1 MIDHMLVNLKK
12 YYEGK
17 FPCYIGMN
25 IKAPKSSLP
34 AYYMA
39 DSPVDG
45 ADMLPSTAKPS
56 LTPAELENKEVIAQR
71 LNGLDDFYLLIQPAG
86 YYSYIN
92 CWIKLSDL
100 IQNGGVSA
108 SLNHVYHALTAFR
121 SEVKSMIDHLLIN
134 LKKYYEGN
142 EKNYIGKT
150 INGVQNSIAAF
161 SYTPSCDKNNSGFN
175 ERFDRYDSFKS
186 DFLNGIRII
195 GQATLQNGDI
205 LLMIPADYSG
215 GYNQSLF
222 VKLTDILKNGGVSH
236 SYLTHSYRAFRL
248 VRREISMALEKMK
261 YQLQDWYQG
270 KMQNYI
276 GRSVTLPKT
285 KIRFYD
291 IQNTNTLVPSGS
303 YTDCQNGKLLGAAGT
318 IAGQAVVDGETL
330 VSISW
335 PFQFDYDNVDYTYV
349 KLSDILQ
356 NGGVSSSPLT
366 HLYQGLRHLLDRKVV
381 PA

>member
-17 FPCYIGMN
+17 FRCYIGMN

-100 IQNGGVSA
+100 VKNGGVSA
-108 SLNHVYHALTAFR
+108 SLTHVCHAL
-121 SEVKSMIDHLLIN
+121 S
-134 LKKYYEGN
+134 
-142 EKNYIGKT
+142 
-150 INGVQNSIAAF
+150 
-161 SYTPSCDKNNSGFN
+161 
-175 ERFDRYDSFKS
+175 
-186 DFLNGIRII
+186 
-195 GQATLQNGDI
+195 
-205 LLMIPADYSG
+205 
-215 GYNQSLF
+215 
-222 VKLTDILKNGGVSH
+222 
-236 SYLTHSYRAFRL
+236 L
-248 VRREISMALEKMK
+248 VRKVLSMAIEKMK
-261 YQLQDWYQG
+261 FQLKDWYEGTQPYYVG
-270 KMQNYI
+270 QTIKGVKSNLANFTLTSTAESIYFDTYYWKNHYDVSTLSASQVNGQKVLYQVTSTANYLHAPNPRQVFLGFI
-276 GRSVTLPKT
+276 LKHIYDRS
-285 KIRFYD
+285 RDQYD
-291 IQNTNTLVPSGS
+291 DVM
-303 YTDCQNGKLLGAAGT
+303 C
-318 IAGQAVVDGETL
+318 
-330 VSISW
+330 W
-335 PFQFDYDNVDYTYV
+335 V
-349 KLSDILQ
+349 KLNDILQ